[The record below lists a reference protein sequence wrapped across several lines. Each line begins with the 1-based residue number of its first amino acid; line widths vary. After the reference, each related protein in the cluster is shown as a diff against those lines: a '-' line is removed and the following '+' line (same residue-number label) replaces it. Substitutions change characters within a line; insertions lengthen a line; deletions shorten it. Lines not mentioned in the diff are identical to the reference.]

1 MSDLLRSTS
10 GESLADFKSRCERES
25 TPGLMPLSAWVDDRG
40 WSFMGLM
47 AGILSGGQINYSV
60 QQPDVIKAWHL
71 HERQTDVWCLL
82 HGCIK
87 AAIMT
92 RNGDRRWTVAL
103 GERNPA
109 VLVIP
114 PGLWH
119 GAMTIGPSQAG
130 LLYYVDNEY
139 DPKQPD
145 EQRQAHDWQWNPWM
159 VVPR

>member
-1 MSDLLRSTS
+1 MPDLLRPEKS
-10 GESLADFKSRCERES
+10 ESLNDFKVRCESAS
-25 TPGLMPLSAWVDDRG
+25 TPGLMPLTAFVDDRG

-47 AGILSGGQINYSV
+47 AGILQGGQMNYSV
-60 QQPDVIKAWHL
+60 QQPETIKAWHL

-92 RNGDRRWTVAL
+92 RGGEQRWVVGL

-109 VLVIP
+109 VLIIP
-114 PGLWH
+114 PHFWH
-119 GAMTIGPSQAG
+119 GAMTIGPTQAG
-130 LLYYVDNEY
+130 LLYYVDHEY
-139 DPKQPD
+139 DPSRPD
-145 EQRQAHDWQWNPWM
+145 EHRQAHDWQWNPWT